1 MSVPASQR
9 MLSSTQF
16 VYNAFDLYKSML
28 HVCLSMP
35 KRYTYMIAQ
44 PLLDKSRMLCDL
56 CVKGNSIF
64 PVIYEQDYMIRRKY
78 LFEAKGV
85 AHSISTD
92 ITALLYIKNSSMK
105 EKGENSPLNS
115 VRDSVLNTFLR
126 LLDKEID
133 IIEKVINSDEKRFKD
148 GNNNFITDKKVISYN
163 MKKKAL

>member
-1 MSVPASQR
+1 MSVPAGER

-64 PVIYEQDYMIRRKY
+64 PVIYEQDYMMRRKY
-78 LFEAKGV
+78 LYEAKGV

-92 ITALLYIKNSSMK
+92 ITALLYLKNNVM
-105 EKGENSPLNS
+105 KGENSPLVS

-133 IIEKVINSDEKRFKD
+133 VIEKIIKSDEKRFKEGNKN
-148 GNNNFITDKKVISYN
+148 GNNNFVTDKVISYN
-163 MKKKAL
+163 TKKAL